1 MKRILLLVTASLL
14 SFGTF
19 ANCEIY
25 FNDPSDIAKCYEDE
39 SFAKVTT
46 NLKKLTALSKEQLS
60 YNPNV
65 LKELN
70 KSQKDWLTYRN
81 SYCDSY
87 SNYHSERNNHSNCI
101 VNLNNERARQLQE
114 DINTN

>member
-1 MKRILLLVTASLL
+1 MKRILLLATASLL

-25 FNDPSDIAKCYEDE
+25 FNEPTDVAKCYEDE
-39 SFAKVTT
+39 SFAKVTS
-46 NLKKLTALSKEQLS
+46 NLKKLKEISKEQLT

-65 LKELN
+65 INDLN

-101 VNLNNERARQLQE
+101 VNLNNERAQQLQN
-114 DINTN
+114 DIDSN

>member
-1 MKRILLLVTASLL
+1 MNKLISLIFTATMSMSVL
-14 SFGTF
+14 
-19 ANCEIY
+19 ANCEVY
-25 FNDPSDIAKCYEDE
+25 FNDPTDIAKCYEDE
-39 SFAKVTT
+39 SFAKVTS
-46 NLKKLTALSKEQLS
+46 NLKKLKEISKEQLT

-65 LKELN
+65 INDLN

-101 VNLNNERARQLQE
+101 VNLNNERAQQLQN
-114 DINTN
+114 DIDSN